1 MASIDPKTSFQ
12 PDYAIPP
19 GETLREIMDAQSMT
33 IESLA
38 LRIGMDARSLH
49 RIFSGL
55 QPIVPETSVRLEMVF
70 GIPASFWN
78 NLQAQYA
85 ETLARLSERD
95 RLDEERRTNKAW
107 IKKFPL
113 SLMKKRKYIPEAKDE
128 TEIYRALLS
137 FFGVTSKGAL
147 EQTCAYSNIAAR
159 RSMCFG
165 TDKWHMAV
173 WIRQGER
180 EVANTIVEAYD
191 ANQFKKS
198 LAKIRSLTLKTP
210 EIFVP
215 EMKNLC
221 AVAGVRLALVPEIP
235 KVPWNGATKWIRG
248 RPLIIL
254 NLRGKGEDV
263 FWFSFFH
270 EASHVLHD
278 DHRSL
283 HVADNSDDKAERKA
297 DEFAAESLM
306 PAKYNYR
313 VCDAK
318 TESEIGLIAQELGIA
333 PGIVAGRY
341 RHLTKKWNR
350 YAHLIRKFKWM
361 DA

>member
-1 MASIDPKTSFQ
+1 MASIDKKTSFQ

-38 LRIGMDARSLH
+38 KRIGMDVRSLH
-49 RIFSGL
+49 RIFSGS
-55 QPIVPETSVRLEMVF
+55 QPIVPETSARLEMVF

-95 RLDEERRTNKAW
+95 RLNKERRANKEW

-113 SLMKKRKYIPEAKDE
+113 SLMKKRRYISEGKDE
-128 TEIYRALLS
+128 DEIYRALLS
-137 FFGVTSKGAL
+137 FFGVTSKDAL
-147 EQTCAYSNIAAR
+147 EQTCAYSNVAAR
-159 RSMCFG
+159 RSVCFE
-165 TDKWHMAV
+165 TNKWHMAV

-180 EVANTIVEAYD
+180 EVANTIGKPYD
-191 ANQFKKS
+191 VKQFKKS
-198 LAKIRSLTLKTP
+198 LVEIRKLTSKTP

-215 EMKNLC
+215 KMKSLC
-221 AVAGVRLALVPEIP
+221 AVAGVCLALVPEIP

-278 DHRSL
+278 DRRSL
-283 HVADNSDDKAERKA
+283 HVADNSDDAAEKKA
-297 DEFAAESLM
+297 DKFAAESLM
-306 PAKYNYR
+306 PAKYNHR
-313 VCDAK
+313 VCEVK
-318 TESEIGLIAQELGIA
+318 TDSEIGLIAQELGIA

-350 YAHLIRKFKWM
+350 YAHLIRKFKWV